1 MQVKRAQEI
10 KSKEDDTFSTQE
22 LGMLLEQGDE
32 TSAELQQAADDAVAL
47 ATNHRKRGSTV
58 AAIETD
64 KIAASLSRA
73 AAVKA
78 ISEKEK
84 AKASPKSM
92 QMNPMNDV
100 VAADNMTDGGQV
112 LESKPDATGDEED
125 EESAA
130 ATKKT
135 NPEEEAAAA
144 EAEAAAEAAEAE
156 ENNMSMWCF
165 ARDSQ
170 PRAACIWL
178 IKQPWFDHVIM
189 TVILFNSCALAYER
203 PDICAGS
210 AERIALEICG
220 HIFNVIFLAE
230 MIIKVIALSFI
241 SAQQAYI
248 KDPWN
253 KLDCF
258 IVTIS
263 VVDFTFSVIGVAGG
277 GILGLLKIFRML
289 RYLLAW
295 FLLLLFHP
303 LVSGCFSHFCSSSLA
318 EFSYSSLY
326 TVRQLSGLSDCPSAA
341 WSL

>member
-1 MQVKRAQEI
+1 MKRAQEI
-10 KSKEDDTFSTQE
+10 KSKADDTFSTQE

-78 ISEKEK
+78 ILEKEQE
-84 AKASPKSM
+84 AKSSPTLMS
-92 QMNPMNDV
+92 MNPMNDV
-100 VAADNMTDGGQV
+100 VAADHDGGQL
-112 LESKPDATGDEED
+112 LESKLDVTADD
-125 EESAA
+125 ESAA

-144 EAEAAAEAAEAE
+144 EAQAAAAEEAEAE
-156 ENNMSMWCF
+156 ENNLSMWCF
-165 ARDSQ
+165 PRDSQ

-178 IKQPWFDHVIM
+178 IKQPWFDHFIM
-189 TVILFNSCALAYER
+189 TIILFNSCALAYER
-203 PDICAGS
+203 PDICEGS
-210 AERIALEICG
+210 GERIALEICG

-263 VVDFTFSVIGVAGG
+263 VVDFVFSVIGVTGG

-289 RYLLAW
+289 RYLLALVLAASVSPSRLW
-295 FLLLLFHP
+295 MFLTLLL
-303 LVSGCFSHFCSSSLA
+303 
-318 EFSYSSLY
+318 
-326 TVRQLSGLSDCPSAA
+326 
-341 WSL
+341 